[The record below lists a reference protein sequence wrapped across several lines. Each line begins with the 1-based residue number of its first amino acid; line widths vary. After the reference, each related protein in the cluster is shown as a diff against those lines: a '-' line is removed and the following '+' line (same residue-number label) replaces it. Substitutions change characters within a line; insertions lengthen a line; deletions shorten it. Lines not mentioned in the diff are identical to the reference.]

1 MESINIKES
10 VKIRR
15 KNGICYLL
23 DSNAKVIKNKAWL
36 GDIFSF
42 LYDRI
47 MEKSVFPKKFNA
59 SIDKH
64 YRILNNEF
72 ANIHNFRVIEFATGS
87 GDAVKYLHNDNLYG
101 GVDISPGLLR
111 MARKRFDSHHFPGS
125 ELFVAD
131 VCDTPYKDNYADFA
145 FCNLSL
151 NFFEDLECF
160 ISEIH
165 RILKP
170 GGIFFCSAP
179 VQERKRTRAVI
190 HGKLY
195 IIEELKERFEKQGFR
210 FEALPY
216 DNGALFY
223 FRAHRL

>member
-1 MESINIKES
+1 MAGNMGKP
-10 VKIRR
+10 K
-15 KNGICYLL
+15 KQ
-23 DSNAKVIKNKAWL
+23 KPWL
-36 GDIFSF
+36 GDMFSF

-64 YRILNNEF
+64 YGILKNEF
-72 ANIHNFRVIEFATGS
+72 ENIRNARVIEFATGS

-131 VCDTPYKDNYADFA
+131 VCDTPFKDNYADFA

-151 NFFEDLECF
+151 NFFEDIECF

-165 RILKP
+165 RIIKP

-195 IIEELKERFEKQGFR
+195 MIEELKERFEKQGFR

-216 DNGALFY
+216 DNGALLY